1 MKNGFGTNIIP
12 KKDEYNKI
20 FPFFGYLDNHKNIM
34 LLKNNKTGDY
44 LEIDPLIGAS
54 LIELNLSGVSLIDLP
69 GNANHLLE
77 NNPYHPSALLTP
89 WVNRVRNGNY
99 SYKGKNYQL
108 PINEPA
114 LGNAIHGLLARAPFS
129 IIHESENS
137 IKLEHI
143 YKGEETNYPFPF
155 LFSYTYH
162 LLNEGG
168 LEITLEAK
176 NTGTTSMPFA
186 CGWHPYFRFP
196 DTTEADLSIN
206 FHPISRFLSDSQM
219 IPLKEESLQGQTEF
233 IFSKEKVD
241 HVFRL
246 EPQKKHITEFRDN
259 KLHRSL
265 FLEQSSI
272 QFPFLVVFQPEGF
285 SSVAIEP
292 MTANTDA
299 FNTGDGLIELE
310 PLEVFSGQIRLSIGK

>member
-1 MKNGFGTNIIP
+1 MMKI
-12 KKDEYNKI
+12 
-20 FPFFGYLDNHKNIM
+20 KNS
-34 LLKNNKTGDY
+34 KTGDQMT
-44 LEIDPLIGAS
+44 INPTIGAS
-54 LIELNLSGVSLIDLP
+54 LIELNLSGISLIDLP
-69 GNANHLLE
+69 GSANHPLE

-99 SYKGKNYQL
+99 SFKGKNYQL

-129 IIHESENS
+129 INQQSENS
-137 IKLEHI
+137 ISLE
-143 YKGEETNYPFPF
+143 YVYEGEELNYPFPF
-155 LFSYTYH
+155 IFSYTYN

-168 LEITLEAK
+168 LEITFQAK
-176 NTGTTSMPFA
+176 NTGSTSMPFA
-186 CGWHPYFRFP
+186 CGWHPYFKFP
-196 DTTEADLSIN
+196 DTTVADLSIK

-219 IPLKEESLQGQTEF
+219 IPLKEESIQGQTAF
-233 IFSKEKVD
+233 IFSQEKVD

-246 EPQKKHITEFRDN
+246 EPKNKHITELRDS
-259 KLHRSL
+259 KHQRSL
-265 FLEQSSI
+265 ILEQSSI

>member
-1 MKNGFGTNIIP
+1 MEIRNI
-12 KKDEYNKI
+12 
-20 FPFFGYLDNHKNIM
+20 
-34 LLKNNKTGDY
+34 TTRDY
-44 LEIDPLIGAS
+44 LVVDEKVGAS
-54 LIELNLSGVSLIDLP
+54 LIELNLSGISLIDLP
-69 GNANHLLE
+69 GSTIHPLE
-77 NNPYHPSALLTP
+77 SNPFHPSALLSP

-108 PINEPA
+108 PINELA

-129 IIHESENS
+129 IKQHAENS
-137 IKLEHI
+137 ITLECV
-143 YKGEETNYPFPF
+143 YEGEELNYPFPF
-155 LFSYTYH
+155 IFSYTYN

-168 LEITLEAK
+168 LEITFEAK
-176 NTGTTSMPFA
+176 NTGSTSMPFA
-186 CGWHPYFRFP
+186 CGWHPYFKFP
-196 DTTEADLSIN
+196 DTTIADLSIN

-219 IPLKEESLQGQTEF
+219 IPLKEESLQGQTAF

-246 EPQKKHITEFRDN
+246 EPLKKHITELRDN
-259 KLHRSL
+259 KHQRSL

-272 QFPFLVVFQPEGF
+272 QFPFLVVFHPEGF
-285 SSVAIEP
+285 TSVAIEP

-310 PLEVFSGQIRLSIGK
+310 PLEVFSGQIHLSIGK

>member
-1 MKNGFGTNIIP
+1 MEIRNLTTK
-12 KKDEYNKI
+12 
-20 FPFFGYLDNHKNIM
+20 
-34 LLKNNKTGDY
+34 DY
-44 LEIDPLIGAS
+44 LLLDEKVGAS
-54 LIELNLSGVSLIDLP
+54 LIELNLSGISLIDLP
-69 GNANHLLE
+69 GSVNHPLE
-77 NNPYHPSALLTP
+77 SNPYHPSALLTP

-129 IIHESENS
+129 IVRESENS
-137 IKLEHI
+137 ITLE
-143 YKGEETNYPFPF
+143 YAYLGEELNYPFPF
-155 LFSYTYH
+155 TFRYTYH

-168 LEITLEAK
+168 LEITFEAK
-176 NTGTTSMPFA
+176 NTGSTYMPFA

-196 DTTEADLSIN
+196 DTTAADLSIQ
-206 FHPISRFLSDSQM
+206 FHPISRFSSDSQM
-219 IPLKEESLQGQTEF
+219 IPLKEESLHGQTEF

-246 EPQKKHITEFRDN
+246 EPQKKHITELRDN
-259 KLHRSL
+259 KHQRSL

-285 SSVAIEP
+285 TSVAIEP